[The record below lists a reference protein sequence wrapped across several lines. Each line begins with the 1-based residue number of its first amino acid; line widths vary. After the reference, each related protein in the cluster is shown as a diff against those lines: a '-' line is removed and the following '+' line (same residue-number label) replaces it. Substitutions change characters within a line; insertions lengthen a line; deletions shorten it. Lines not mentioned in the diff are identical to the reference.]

1 MVKRV
6 EGIEKQEIDSNLPV
20 DGLIM
25 DFIFVNRI
33 ILTIILSALILIGI
47 GFYFVTKTS
56 SSNIEIVKE
65 TVNEVESVLIA
76 EVAGAVEKPGVYQ
89 LSTGARVEDLLVMA
103 GGVSTNADRIWME
116 KSLNRAAKI
125 IDGQKLYIPTLN
137 EQMDSASASTFKP
150 YQSNTSVFGTQN
162 DSLININNATL
173 AQLDMLPGIG
183 PVYGQKIID
192 QRPYSNIQDLLS
204 KKVIPS
210 STFEKI
216 KEQLTVY

>member
-89 LSTGARVEDLLVMA
+89 LSTGARVEDLLVRE
-103 GGVSTNADRIWME
+103 GFRPTRIAFGW
-116 KSLNRAAKI
+116 KSHLIGR
-125 IDGQKLYIPTLN
+125 QKL
-137 EQMDSASASTFKP
+137 
-150 YQSNTSVFGTQN
+150 
-162 DSLININNATL
+162 
-173 AQLDMLPGIG
+173 
-183 PVYGQKIID
+183 
-192 QRPYSNIQDLLS
+192 
-204 KKVIPS
+204 
-210 STFEKI
+210 
-216 KEQLTVY
+216 

>member
-1 MVKRV
+1 
-6 EGIEKQEIDSNLPV
+6 
-20 DGLIM
+20 
-25 DFIFVNRI
+25 
-33 ILTIILSALILIGI
+33 
-47 GFYFVTKTS
+47 
-56 SSNIEIVKE
+56 
-65 TVNEVESVLIA
+65 
-76 EVAGAVEKPGVYQ
+76 
-89 LSTGARVEDLLVMA
+89 
-103 GGVSTNADRIWME
+103 ME

>member
-103 GGVSTNADRIWME
+103 GGISTNADRIWME